1 MDESLWTLMTIIGPV
16 ILLLLLV
23 WLAMRSRRRAGQAT
37 DTTARTERATDRL
50 YDNEEQRRREGTDDL

>member
-23 WLAMRSRRRAGQAT
+23 WLVMRSRRQTGRAT
-37 DTTARTERATDRL
+37 DTTAQTERATDRL